1 MKLLGLAMGPVMTTL
16 ILNFAFMME
25 AIVALS
31 LPSKMIT
38 AMNAFVIK
46 TAQDIHLNILPK
58 VQKQQLLIFG

>member
-1 MKLLGLAMGPVMTTL
+1 MGPVMTTL

-31 LPSKMIT
+31 LPLKMIT

-46 TAQDIHLNILPK
+46 TGQDIHLKILPK

>member
-1 MKLLGLAMGPVMTTL
+1 MGPVMTTL

-31 LPSKMIT
+31 LPLKMIT

>member
-1 MKLLGLAMGPVMTTL
+1 MGPVMTRL

-38 AMNAFVIK
+38 AMNAFVI
-46 TAQDIHLNILPK
+46 
-58 VQKQQLLIFG
+58 